1 MDYLLQSDA
10 PIAAVKRDLIGIF
23 ADFGIHHIAMMAAVT
38 EGVRALLRA
47 LEPRANDVDVGD
59 RLFASSK
66 SRTKWTTYQESFD
79 QILTDDR
86 ELHASIFGPEFA
98 RAYARATLGDGSKDD
113 KAGDD

>member
-1 MDYLLQSDA
+1 MLH
-10 PIAAVKRDLIGIF
+10 G
-23 ADFGIHHIAMMAAVT
+23 
-38 EGVRALLRA
+38 
-47 LEPRANDVDVGD
+47 LEPRTNDLDVGGG
-59 RLFASSK
+59 LFGSSK
-66 SRTKWTTYQESFD
+66 ARAKWATYLEKFD